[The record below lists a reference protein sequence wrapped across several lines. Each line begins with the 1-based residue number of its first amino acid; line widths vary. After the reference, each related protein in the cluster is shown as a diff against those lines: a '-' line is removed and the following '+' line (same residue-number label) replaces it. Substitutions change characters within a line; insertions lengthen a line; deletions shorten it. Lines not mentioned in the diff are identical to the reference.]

1 MGRLGKCLWR
11 AKEISPVGRD
21 DRGGGTI
28 GVGNTLLAGDGSC
41 ERSQVENEMRARATI
56 GETSMKPVYPL
67 AAVVGQ
73 DTFKQALLL
82 AAINPGVGG
91 LLVRGEK
98 GTAKSTMVRALAA
111 LLPEMEVVQGCV
123 NFCSPAPA
131 ADRCPEC
138 MRRFPAL
145 PTSKRRVRLVD
156 LPLNATEDRVSGG
169 IDFPRTLRE
178 GRVVVSP
185 GLLAEA
191 HRGLLYID
199 EVNLLDDHIVDLILD
214 ASASGENRIE
224 REGISYRHPSRFILV
239 GTMNPEEG
247 ELRPQL
253 LDRFGL
259 CLEVAGAEEPELRV
273 ELMERRE
280 AFDQDPAGFVRRYR
294 EENEQLSHRII
305 QGQALLPRVRLSK
318 GLRGFIAAL
327 CQENN
332 VAGHRADL
340 VLEQAARALAALEG
354 KTEVS
359 VEHIG
364 KVAPLVLLHRRRDAQ
379 PPPPP
384 PPPEPPLP
392 EETDQQDQEEQSE
405 QQEQQQPQEN
415 PQSQTAPPPPQPQ
428 EQSQEE
434 SQSEEQAEEEIQGHS
449 AAEREDQIFAIGST
463 FQVKPLAA
471 AKDWVVRR
479 GSGRRTRSRISQKQG
494 RYVKSTLH
502 NNGDFALDATL
513 RAAAPYQQ
521 QRAGKNGSDL
531 AVQLRPQDIRSK
543 VREKRI
549 GNFLLF
555 VVDASGSM
563 GARGRMAASKGAV
576 MSLLLDAYQKR
587 DKVSM
592 ITFRRDAA
600 FINLPPT
607 TSVDMAGRLLAE
619 MPVGGR
625 TPLSAG
631 LAKSFEQ
638 VRNYL
643 IKNPTAQPIVLFIT
657 DGKCNVSLGEQKPV
671 EESLRLAEAL
681 GRDQR
686 IRSIVVDT
694 EEAGL
699 VTFGLAR
706 RLAGAMEA
714 QYFKIDD
721 LKAEALVNIV
731 RGQHP

>member
-1 MGRLGKCLWR
+1 
-11 AKEISPVGRD
+11 
-21 DRGGGTI
+21 
-28 GVGNTLLAGDGSC
+28 
-41 ERSQVENEMRARATI
+41 
-56 GETSMKPVYPL
+56 MKLVYPL

-82 AAINPGVGG
+82 AAVNPYVGG

-111 LLPEMEVVQGCV
+111 LLPEMVVVEGCV
-123 NFCSPAPA
+123 NNCSPATDAP
-131 ADRCPEC
+131 RCPEC
-138 MRRFPAL
+138 SRRFSERSVSSRPV
-145 PTSKRRVRLVD
+145 PLVD

-178 GRVVVSP
+178 GRVMVSP
-185 GLLAEA
+185 GLLAAA
-191 HRGLLYID
+191 HRGVLYID

-214 ASASGENRIE
+214 AAASGENRIE

-259 CLEVAGAEEPELRV
+259 CLEVTGTEDAEARV
-273 ELMERRE
+273 ELMLRRE
-280 AFDQDPAGFVRRYR
+280 AFDQDSAAFSDRYR
-294 EENEQLSHRII
+294 QESDLLAHRIV
-305 QGQALLPRVRLSK
+305 QGRALLPRVRISTA
-318 GLRGFIAAL
+318 LRGFIGEL
-327 CQENN
+327 CRENN

-340 VLEQAARALAALEG
+340 VMEQAARALAALEG
-354 KTEVS
+354 KVEVS
-359 VEHIG
+359 AEHIG

-379 PPPPP
+379 PPPQSPP
-384 PPPEPPLP
+384 PPDPPQP
-392 EETDQQDQEEQSE
+392 EEQEGQDEDRNQEEPDH
-405 QQEQQQPQEN
+405 QQEQQQPEGAEESQEDL
-415 PQSQTAPPPPQPQ
+415 PTPQPQ
-428 EQSQEE
+428 KQGEQKPQP
-434 SQSEEQAEEEIQGHS
+434 EEQAREEEGEGEQGQ
-449 AAEREDQIFAIGST
+449 ATPNREEQVFDIGTT
-463 FQVKPLAA
+463 FRVKALIA
-471 AKDWVVRR
+471 AKDRVVRR
-479 GSGRRTRSRISQKQG
+479 GSGRRSRSRISQKQG
-494 RYVKSTLH
+494 RYVKSTLQDT
-502 NNGDFALDATL
+502 GDFALDATL
-513 RAAAPYQQ
+513 RAAAPYQC
-521 QRAGKNGSDL
+521 QRAGNNTCGL
-531 AVQLRPQDIRSK
+531 AVQLKPQDLRCK

-600 FINLPPT
+600 TVNLPPT
-607 TSVDMAGRLLAE
+607 TSVDMAGKLLSE

-631 LAKSFEQ
+631 LAKSHEQ

-657 DGKCNVSLGEQKPV
+657 DGKCNVALGERKPV

-681 GRDQR
+681 SQDQR
-686 IRSIVVDT
+686 IRTIVVDT

-721 LKAEALVNIV
+721 LKAQALVNIV
-731 RGQHP
+731 RGQQQ